1 MYVCFSVSYTEHQW
15 HGFYPLSIAEGF
27 SLRRPLFMGFLCVCF
42 CLLVAQTDLELSK
55 MALAGLTVMRSHWA

>member
-1 MYVCFSVSYTEHQW
+1 
-15 HGFYPLSIAEGF
+15 
-27 SLRRPLFMGFLCVCF
+27 MGFLCVCF